1 MEDNMNDDQMGQA
14 EGTCMACSCPCAEH
28 KEHNHDTTGMNLCE
42 KCNHE
47 HKEDGTCPCGC
58 N

>member
-1 MEDNMNDDQMGQA
+1 MAEDQ
-14 EGTCMACSCPCAEH
+14 EGRTEDTCMACSCPCAEH